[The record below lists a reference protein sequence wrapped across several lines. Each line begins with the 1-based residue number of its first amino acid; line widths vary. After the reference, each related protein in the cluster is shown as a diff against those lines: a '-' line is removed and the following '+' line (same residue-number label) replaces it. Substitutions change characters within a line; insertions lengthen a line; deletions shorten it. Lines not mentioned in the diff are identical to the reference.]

1 MSGGIITLGPGGTA
15 RFQQSQGH
23 FPKGPGVLRQRLSRR
38 PVQAPSASGMC
49 QGPAPQE
56 SPSPMQGHPGTHS
69 TQTRRE
75 GCRAHPQ
82 DGSIP
87 APARGADWAHI
98 QTCPPVSFT
107 LTSVTCLP
115 RQQGTSPKPWDPRQH
130 QATGQ
135 VAQYAGHV
143 TEQGQA
149 PPNCADCTGPRGSLR
164 AAREPL
170 QLPRDPRGS
179 QHRQRIPKLSQRN
192 TIYSGSS
199 SGT

>member
-1 MSGGIITLGPGGTA
+1 
-15 RFQQSQGH
+15 
-23 FPKGPGVLRQRLSRR
+23 
-38 PVQAPSASGMC
+38 MC
-49 QGPAPQE
+49 QGPARQE

-135 VAQYAGHV
+135 VAQYRPQAMSQSRGKHPRIAQTVQGPGGASGPPGNLCSCHGTHV
-143 TEQGQA
+143 DPSTISAYRSCHSGTLFILAQA
-149 PPNCADCTGPRGSLR
+149 LGPDHSEALVPRGSG
-164 AAREPL
+164 
-170 QLPRDPRGS
+170 QCG
-179 QHRQRIPKLSQRN
+179 LSWCLERL
-192 TIYSGSS
+192 
-199 SGT
+199 